1 MEILTK
7 TARSFYGIGMAGF
20 GIQQFIY
27 SDFRP
32 VILPLSPLW
41 MHSAIW
47 AYIIGAALVV
57 AGVFIFLDKKAKVTS
72 LLLGGF
78 LFMMFIVFQCSYTLF
93 IQPYLPH
100 HLALWTDPLKELALS
115 GGAFVMAG
123 LSKDEL
129 NASHKNY
136 LLIVPEK
143 FIPFGRIFFSITM

>member
-1 MEILTK
+1 MYQLMEKLIK
-7 TARSFYGIGMAGF
+7 AGRSFYGIGMGAL

-32 VILPLSPLW
+32 VILSPGW
-41 MHSAIW
+41 PSWIHASAIW
-47 AYIIGAALVV
+47 AYIVGAALII
-57 AGVFIFLDKKAKVTS
+57 AGAFIIPGKKVRMTS

-78 LFMMFIVFQCSYTLF
+78 LLIMFIVFQCPYTLF

-123 LSKDEL
+123 LCKDEL
-129 NASHKNY
+129 NASGKNF
-136 LLIVPEK
+136 LFNNHDLIWY
-143 FIPFGRIFFSITM
+143 